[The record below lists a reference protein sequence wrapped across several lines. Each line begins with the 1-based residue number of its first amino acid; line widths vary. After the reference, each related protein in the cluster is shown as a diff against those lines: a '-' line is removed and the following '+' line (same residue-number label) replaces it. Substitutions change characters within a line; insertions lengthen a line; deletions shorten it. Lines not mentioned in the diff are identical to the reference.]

1 VRPLLPESL
10 TQLQKRVT
18 SFTHFQICCVFY
30 FSSADRF
37 LKCVNHVNFIN
48 NSVMLFS
55 ESQLNF
61 SKILF
66 MKNAGIMKKKPHHLN
81 WSPLIGIAVTGIGG
95 VIL

>member
-1 VRPLLPESL
+1 
-10 TQLQKRVT
+10 
-18 SFTHFQICCVFY
+18 
-30 FSSADRF
+30 
-37 LKCVNHVNFIN
+37 
-48 NSVMLFS
+48 MLFS